1 MLKERFF
8 FLVGRANLSSSVYM
22 FCQIPSDGGGWVAG
36 QWTGYTGGEGGRWKC
51 LSAGVAED
59 QQSGL
64 AEVSEQVKHH
74 TNIHSLLSGGF
85 FSWAQPILPHHLS
98 CSVHSLP
105 SVSGYVPFNP
115 QLSAE
120 KVGDG
125 RQTSVGRRY
134 GVGHVQQAREHR
146 SFSPAGHSCSRMQD

>member
-1 MLKERFF
+1 MQTWAPVF
-8 FLVGRANLSSSVYM
+8 YM

-64 AEVSEQVKHH
+64 AEVRERVKHH
-74 TNIHSLLSGGF
+74 TTSLLSGGF
-85 FSWAQPILPHHLS
+85 FFFLWAQPLLPTHLS
-98 CSVHSLP
+98 CSFRSFP
-105 SVSGYVPFNP
+105 SVFGYVPINP

-134 GVGHVQQAREHR
+134 GVRHVQQAREHC
-146 SFSPAGHSCSRMQD
+146 SFRPAGHSCSWMQD